1 MEPTA
6 HMETAQGEIQE
17 NRGTNGREEEPSQA
31 EKQFLKE
38 LYMFMR
44 RRDTPIER
52 IPNLGF
58 KQIDL
63 YLMYVTVTEL
73 GGYQQVTAQQ
83 LWKQVYNVL
92 GGNPRSTSAAT
103 CTRRHYEKLL
113 LSYECHVKGVLM
125 SFPPQLQPNHFQPA
139 KYGKDEGDGPLALN
153 RRLLPV
159 GLPQNVHPLQSNQY
173 RSAFHQP
180 FPMPH
185 FYHQTHAGPPRVL
198 PPLTPAALQPKFTF
212 EPYARSPVEEA
223 KEPLEHLRYL
233 AERYKS
239 TSGLSEPLNLSVRA
253 PKREAPGGS
262 ASSFAPPPSVKNP
275 KFLNKPSPL
284 YCPTVPKVARS
295 ERSEAQAEAD
305 GEAASSPT
313 RQSTF
318 SPQPGERQSSPKTS
332 GPPPQPR
339 ERRAEGPEAR
349 GHGFNP
355 LLTAGLPRE
364 NQKGEME
371 IEIPLSV
378 FQKWLRLC
386 KFPEQRRPPDHER
399 EQHSTQGGRSDS
411 EAPQN
416 LTFRVNPPTP
426 EDLSTR
432 RPASGHHHRPH
443 LTGHNLFGSYNS
455 PPLLGF
461 PHGPSSSAGKHPID
475 QHRDVPRPY
484 GAAKF
489 PDGFDAR
496 EQRTSNTDPPK
507 VQQSREACRSYG
519 KDAPQRKEH
528 AETSPPAVLFLNSSG
543 SSPLL
548 QLTSDEVRKLKKIIS
563 SSS

>member
-1 MEPTA
+1 
-6 HMETAQGEIQE
+6 
-17 NRGTNGREEEPSQA
+17 
-31 EKQFLKE
+31 
-38 LYMFMR
+38 
-44 RRDTPIER
+44 
-52 IPNLGF
+52 
-58 KQIDL
+58 
-63 YLMYVTVTEL
+63 
-73 GGYQQVTAQQ
+73 
-83 LWKQVYNVL
+83 
-92 GGNPRSTSAAT
+92 
-103 CTRRHYEKLL
+103 
-113 LSYECHVKGVLM
+113 
-125 SFPPQLQPNHFQPA
+125 
-139 KYGKDEGDGPLALN
+139 
-153 RRLLPV
+153 
-159 GLPQNVHPLQSNQY
+159 
-173 RSAFHQP
+173 
-180 FPMPH
+180 MPH
-185 FYHQTHAGPPRVL
+185 FYHQTHAGPPPLFHMPPPVL
-198 PPLTPAALQPKFTF
+198 SPLTPAALQPKFPF

-233 AERYKS
+233 AERYKR

-262 ASSFAPPPSVKNP
+262 ASSFALPPSVKNP

-284 YCPTVPKVARS
+284 YSPPVPKVARS

-318 SPQPGERQSSPKTS
+318 SPQPGEGQSSPKTS

-399 EQHSTQGGRSDS
+399 EQHSTQGGHSDS

-475 QHRDVPRPY
+475 RLRDVPRPY

-496 EQRTSNTDPPK
+496 EQRTSNTDPPR

-519 KDAPQRKEH
+519 KDAPQRKER